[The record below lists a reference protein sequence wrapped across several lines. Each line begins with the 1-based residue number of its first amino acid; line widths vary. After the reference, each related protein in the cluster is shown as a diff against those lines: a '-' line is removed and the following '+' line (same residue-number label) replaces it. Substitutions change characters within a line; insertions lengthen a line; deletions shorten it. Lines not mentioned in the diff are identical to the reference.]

1 MADHRFPV
9 SEESEE
15 RTEPFS
21 QSEIDSRMKSIRVE
35 EPDYDVMYDT
45 VPLNKL
51 MVEEHHHKQGIR
63 ILVRPLTR
71 SRSVSPGNGSC
82 QWLALRA
89 EVASE
94 DEPHHK
100 VLAVTQTARDIKFSV
115 RIPSEHLGEDDVQ
128 RSGVWCELYYDP
140 TSDNQILLNRSEVPI
155 SLTRLSDDPASS
167 PGPCFE
173 VKPYMSKALS
183 PGTWRIIVDNISV
196 LDFRVLEKVPAML
209 KQQQQFPEAMSM
221 SFLNSSGKR
230 SLEDTADEA
239 VDGRDDKKAKL
250 SDDATPNKNDGVIM
264 FLRPAAEPLVFPL
277 PSANKGKEL
286 VSANGHAL
294 LDVGNDEMVEIPG
307 SCEIDAYTVTKH
319 GQIASTSL
327 SSVYTATHSNVP
339 DGIVTVKV
347 LKTLP
352 NNSAAALQQKPQEAE
367 RNVIRQADMWL
378 REYQSQDDL
387 RHDSIVRLYG
397 GDARFLSLYME
408 HVDARDLSARG
419 VWRCPRS
426 DNFIGDR
433 TDATRILRDVASAL
447 HYLHSRRLVH
457 NDIKPANILYSPAR
471 GAVLC
476 DFGLSTMAGGP
487 ATNGGTPF
495 YVPPEF
501 IGARQRGPASDV
513 WALGVTMLYV
523 LRRMPFPDGRGRQAH
538 PKRLYW
544 VIADLNRPAGRAR
557 GAQGA
562 VEQMKTWLG
571 EVREAA
577 DRLNPRDRLER
588 IVREMLV
595 PNLNQ
600 RITTARI
607 MRELFV
613 EREQPQQQQPQA
625 VVARA

>member
-45 VPLNKL
+45 VPLTKL

-71 SRSVSPGNGSC
+71 S
-82 QWLALRA
+82 A
-89 EVASE
+89 
-94 DEPHHK
+94 
-100 VLAVTQTARDIKFSV
+100 
-115 RIPSEHLGEDDVQ
+115 
-128 RSGVWCELYYDP
+128 
-140 TSDNQILLNRSEVPI
+140 IL
-155 SLTRLSDDPASS
+155 
-167 PGPCFE
+167 
-173 VKPYMSKALS
+173 KPYMSKALS

-397 GDARFLSLYME
+397 ATPVSF
-408 HVDARDLSARG
+408 
-419 VWRCPRS
+419 RS
-426 DNFIGDR
+426 TWNTDNFIGDR

-544 VIADLNRPAGRAR
+544 VIADLNRPPGRGR